1 MGAKEV
7 KVICPFFK
15 KEKGLEIICEGPCDG
30 ANVHLQFQKKKT
42 KEEHMQELC
51 EEKYESCV
59 IHKGLMEKYK

>member
-30 ANVHLQFQKKKT
+30 ANTHLQFQKKSA
-42 KEEHMQELC
+42 KEKHMEKFC
-51 EEKYESCV
+51 ETQYEKCATQ
-59 IHKGLMEKYK
+59 IGIMEKYK